1 MKCDLNMTWAD
12 LYVANGYIAPPSMQL
27 FKKSMREKKL
37 EKSGVCY
44 LIEIYLVKRKQEHG
58 WWKDMLFSDA
68 GDIFTKFTGKNLF
81 SCVIFNIV
89 ADLRSAASL
98 KNKL

>member
-1 MKCDLNMTWAD
+1 MWFKYDMSRLVCCQWLHR
-12 LYVANGYIAPPSMQL
+12 PPINAIVQ
-27 FKKSMREKKL
+27 KINERK
-37 EKSGVCY
+37 KSGVCY
-44 LIEIYLVKRKQEHG
+44 LIEICLVKRKQEHG